1 MNGASQGRRAKTHTL
16 LHAEWLGVPFE
27 PGRIEVV
34 SYRGGREVARDARYT
49 AGAPVTLRLTPDRT
63 TIAADGYDLSYVTV
77 EALDADGRVVPD
89 AADLLRFSV
98 AGAGEL
104 AGVDNGNAA
113 DTLSLQGDEKAL
125 FSGKAL
131 AVVRSLRG
139 EPGTVTLS
147 VSSPYATVKTNI
159 VTK

>member
-1 MNGASQGRRAKTHTL
+1 M
-16 LHAEWLGVPFE
+16 PFE
-27 PGRIEVV
+27 PGRIEAV
-34 SYRGGREVARDARYT
+34 SYRGGKEVAREARYT
-49 AGAPVTLRLTPDRT
+49 SGAPVMLRLTPDRT

-77 EALDADGRVVPD
+77 EALDADGRVVPN
-89 AADLLRFSV
+89 ATDLLHFSV

-113 DTLSLQGDEKAL
+113 DTLSLKGDEKAL

-139 EPGTVTLS
+139 QSGVATLS
-147 VSSPYATVKTNI
+147 VSSPYATIATNI
-159 VTK
+159 VVK